1 MAIQTKTVTQNT
13 CSYTKIPES
22 ELSVDTT
29 DTGNFS
35 YALNSGDDLI
45 KNDTL
50 VSEVYMQESINILN
64 DQLSLPFFLLMFSFL
79 AFVILMSVVYVYH
92 FSRFNLGDRYIK
104 NFIPIYLFGL
114 IILTVPLLFNLLS

>member
-45 KNDTL
+45 KNARIGGQIAL
-50 VSEVYMQESINILN
+50 C
-64 DQLSLPFFLLMFSFL
+64 
-79 AFVILMSVVYVYH
+79 
-92 FSRFNLGDRYIK
+92 
-104 NFIPIYLFGL
+104 
-114 IILTVPLLFNLLS
+114 IIAREQADA